1 MAVVLIV
8 DDDIQVRETL
18 DSLARRMGHQCFHA
32 ATLAEGR
39 QALEAQRVDV
49 VFLDVCLP
57 DGNGLDILA
66 HVRAASQPPE
76 VIILTGQGDPDGAE
90 LAIQSGVWDYLI
102 KPSPLKQ
109 IRLSLNRAL
118 AYREEKIAKAAPQL
132 DLSGLVGES
141 LLVRESCA
149 CVAQASRT
157 DATVLITGETG
168 TGKEL
173 LARIIHRNSLRA
185 SGQFVVVDCAA
196 LTETLLESILF
207 GHAKGAF
214 TGAERDRVGLV
225 QLADK
230 GTLFLDEIGELPLSA
245 QKVFLR
251 VLQERTFRPVGST
264 QEMRSDFRLICA
276 TNRNLETMVARGQFR
291 QDLFYRINTVHVS
304 LPPLRHRGED
314 VIILAQY
321 HLERLCRQR
330 NIPVKTMDASFV
342 DMLLRYDWPGNVRE
356 LFNTVEQAFV
366 MAGAESVVYAR
377 HLPAA
382 VRIRVTRSRIQE
394 RAAVEEAPRSGGTNG
409 LPSLKEW
416 KRRAE
421 RDYLVRLLEAH
432 GRDIGR
438 LQAVSGL
445 SRSHLY
451 AVLKKHNLD
460 LPPV

>member
-18 DSLARRMGHQCFHA
+18 ESLARRMGHTCLYA
-32 ATLAEGR
+32 ATLGQGR
-39 QALEAQRVDV
+39 EALEGHPVDV
-49 VFLDVCLP
+49 VFLDVRLP
-57 DGNGLDILA
+57 DGNGLDLLSC
-66 HVRAASQPPE
+66 VRAAAHPPE

-109 IRLSLNRAL
+109 IRFSLNRAL
-118 AYREEKIAKAAPQL
+118 AYREEKLAKAGPDL
-132 DLSGLVGES
+132 DLTGLVGDS

-157 DATVLITGETG
+157 DASVLITGETG

-251 VLQERTFRPVGST
+251 VLQEHTFRPVGST
-264 QEMRSDFRLICA
+264 QEVRSDFRLICA
-276 TNRNLETMVARGQFR
+276 TNRNLEAMVARGQFR

-330 NIPVKTMDASFV
+330 NIAPKTMDASFV
-342 DMLLRYDWPGNVRE
+342 DMLMRYDWPGNVRE

-382 VRIRVTRSRIQE
+382 VRIRVTRFRIQE
-394 RAAVEEAPRSGGTNG
+394 RVAAEEMSTASRPEE

-421 RDYLVRLLEAH
+421 REYLMRLLEAH

-460 LPPV
+460 LPPA